1 MLHAQYFPRAKRS
14 RVKALGTFS
23 FAKWS
28 WVGHGIGISRGRPK
42 SGMPFPNIYIAS
54 TMWRTRLGVMPS
66 AKMFV

>member
-28 WVGHGIGISRGRPK
+28 WVGHKEWHFTGQTQIRHAISEYIYSQHHVAHSVGRD
-42 SGMPFPNIYIAS
+42 
-54 TMWRTRLGVMPS
+54 
-66 AKMFV
+66 AKR